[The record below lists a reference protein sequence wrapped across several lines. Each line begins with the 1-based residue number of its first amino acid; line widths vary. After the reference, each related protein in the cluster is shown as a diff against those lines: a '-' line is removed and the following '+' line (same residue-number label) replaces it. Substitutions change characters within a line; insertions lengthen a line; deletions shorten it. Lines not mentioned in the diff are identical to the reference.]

1 MPSSSSN
8 EQPTPHLW
16 GEIEIREAA
25 VDADADASPRRK
37 LGCPLFQN
45 SNKSD
50 CPNTDRNYNNNQIK
64 STQIKDYSISDNP
77 TQAANFKAKGNSKNQ
92 NYSLNEMD
100 GNGIWMEMKKHK

>member
-1 MPSSSSN
+1 V
-8 EQPTPHLW
+8 
-16 GEIEIREAA
+16 A
-25 VDADADASPRRK
+25 ADADTSPRRK

-77 TQAANFKAKGNSKNQ
+77 THAANNHKLISIVPLARTKN
-92 NYSLNEMD
+92 E
-100 GNGIWMEMKKHK
+100 NGQTMFRS